1 MQLCQKPYHW
11 HWCVSKSSFS
21 GNFKKSTVCHI
32 NLKQMSR
39 LKSGMQFFLTELHA
53 QNYRFQLCA
62 FLKFGKISEITS
74 GVEILL
80 NRSRRSKQFCGK
92 IPGRSANVPKKD
104 STSDV
109 SKSCWKVK
117 KKIGG
122 VYENSNIFYK
132 VFYADVET
140 FKWLFCSFTLM
151 KSCHRFFMPMPRL
164 SNGCSILFL

>member
-1 MQLCQKPYHW
+1 
-11 HWCVSKSSFS
+11 
-21 GNFKKSTVCHI
+21 
-32 NLKQMSR
+32 MSR

-104 STSDV
+104 FTSDV
-109 SKSCWKVK
+109 SKSCWKDF
-117 KKIGG
+117 I
-122 VYENSNIFYK
+122 
-132 VFYADVET
+132 
-140 FKWLFCSFTLM
+140 
-151 KSCHRFFMPMPRL
+151 RFFMPMSRL
-164 SNGCSILFL
+164 SNGCSVLLL